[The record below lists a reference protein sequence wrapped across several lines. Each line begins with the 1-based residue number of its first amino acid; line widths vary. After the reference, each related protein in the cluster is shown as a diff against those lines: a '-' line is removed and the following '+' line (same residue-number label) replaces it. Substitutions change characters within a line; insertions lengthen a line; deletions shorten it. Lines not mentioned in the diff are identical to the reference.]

1 MPATRCSVCGKG
13 PVFGHQIS
21 HAHNVSTRK
30 RYPNIQQVRA
40 VLGGRVKRIAV
51 CTRCLRSGRIRKTA

>member
-21 HAHNVSTRK
+21 HAHNVSK
-30 RYPNIQQVRA
+30 RRQYPNIQRVRA
-40 VLGGRVKRIAV
+40 RVGGGTRTIAV
-51 CTRCLRSGRIRKTA
+51 CTRCLRSGRVAKAG